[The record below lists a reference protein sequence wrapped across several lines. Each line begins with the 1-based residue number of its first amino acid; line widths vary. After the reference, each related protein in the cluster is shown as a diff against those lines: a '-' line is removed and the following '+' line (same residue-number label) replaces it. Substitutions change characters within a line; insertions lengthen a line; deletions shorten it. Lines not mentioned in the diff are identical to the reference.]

1 MLQGGSMVTARLK
14 QLLDS
19 HAVEYKALPHP
30 TAYDSQRTAEAA
42 HVPGHAF
49 AKTVVLRAD
58 GRLCM
63 AVLPAT
69 DYVHLNAL
77 RAGLGAEDVTLADED
92 ELREAFPDCDV
103 GAMPPFGALYGMEV
117 FISPHLRENEDIAF
131 NAGSHDE
138 ALWMHYRDYERVA
151 QPTLLRM

>member
-1 MLQGGSMVTARLK
+1 MVTPRLK
-14 QLLDS
+14 DLLDTQKI
-19 HAVEYKALPHP
+19 AYRTLPHI
-30 TAYDSQRTAEAA
+30 TTYDAQRTAEAA

-58 GRLCM
+58 NRLCM

-69 DYVHLNAL
+69 DYVHLSAL
-77 RAGLGAEDVTLADED
+77 RAGLGAADVSLVSED

-103 GAMPPFGALYGMEV
+103 GAMPPFGSLYGMEV

-138 ALWMHYRDYERVA
+138 AVWMNYRDFERLA
-151 QPTLLRM
+151 RPTLLRM